1 MAIIQIRIRKLD
13 QLFESLDP
21 SPLRKRALGHSA
33 ENYILACVRKHL
45 RPEPLQLLV
54 YLPESLRA
62 NVADMTEGIHEHFRV
77 AHAQGERRFRRRIRT
92 GGITLGIGLAVLGTS
107 FALRSLLGDLEGQVA
122 QGFGE
127 GLLILG
133 WVAMLRPIEI
143 LLYEHWE
150 SHLHHAELNRLAG
163 AAWRGPRPEILP
175 GNRSRRLLVKSWTRL
190 DTRCT

>member
-1 MAIIQIRIRKLD
+1 MAIIQLQIRNLD

-21 SPLRKRALGHSA
+21 LPLRKRALGRSA
-33 ENYILACVRKHL
+33 ESYILACVRNNPRH
-45 RPEPLQLLV
+45 EPLQLLV

-62 NVADMTEGIHEHFRV
+62 DVAEVTEGIHEHFRV

-92 GGITLGIGLAVLGTS
+92 GGITLGVGLAVLGTS
-107 FALRSLLGDLEGQVA
+107 LGLRSLLGDLEGQVA

-133 WVAMLRPIEI
+133 WVAMWRPIEI

-150 SHLHHAELNRLAG
+150 SHLHHAELDRLAG
-163 AAWRGPRPEILP
+163 AAVEYSFVPD
-175 GNRSRRLLVKSWTRL
+175 VAFQA
-190 DTRCT
+190 